1 VCCELARQAAQGDR
15 LVELDRIDRNIL
27 KLLQEDNQIT
37 NLDLADRV
45 GLSPA
50 ACLRRVRRL
59 TAEGVIAG
67 NIAILDPALAGIH
80 VTVVVDIKLAR
91 SKYELM
97 EEFKRKMRQSPEVS
111 QCYLVTGRSD
121 FILVVQVRDMA
132 EYELFIQSKLYND
145 PIVESMNS
153 MVVVSRVKFRPQVP
167 LSDDDTA

>member
-1 VCCELARQAAQGDR
+1 M
-15 LVELDRIDRNIL
+15 ELDRIDRKIL
-27 KLLQEDNQIT
+27 KLLQDDNRMT
-37 NLDLADRV
+37 NLDLADKV

-59 TAEGVIAG
+59 TEDGVIAA
-67 NIAILDPALAGIH
+67 NIAILDPALAGVH

-97 EEFKRKMRQSPEVS
+97 EEFKRKMRQAPEVS

-121 FILVVQVRDMA
+121 FILVVQVKDMA
-132 EYELFIQSKLYND
+132 EYELFIQNKLYSD

-153 MVVVSRVKFRPQVP
+153 MVVVSRVKFRPQIHFAE
-167 LSDDDTA
+167 DDAA